1 MTTDKTLLDL
11 HTHTTA
17 SDGKLSPAALIR
29 AAAEKN
35 IRAIAITDHDS
46 TDGLAEAAE
55 EAKKNDIHLVAGVE
69 IEINWNEFSPL
80 GEGFSGAE
88 EDAVRVR
95 REFHLLG
102 LGVDKPSAEFLE
114 LMASLRE
121 SRAVRNKTMIEK
133 MREAGLPCDLD
144 EIYKI
149 SGTSFVGRP
158 HFAEYLVQKKAVK
171 NIETA
176 FKKYFAKG
184 QTLFVPRKGADLAR
198 SIRLI
203 KESGGIAILAHPT
216 TLYVSWGH
224 LAGILSKLREAGIDG
239 IEAWHPLTTVHESE
253 RLVSLARPLGLCVSA
268 GSDYHGEGRRNRKLG
283 FTSDGTKI
291 TADLFDFSP
300 LAAGIAAYSD
310 NVRELFRIIPALLK
324 M

>member
-1 MTTDKTLLDL
+1 MMNDTSFFDL

-29 AAAEKN
+29 AAAEKG
-35 IRAIAITDHDS
+35 IRAIAITDHD
-46 TDGLAEAAE
+46 TIGGLDEAAA
-55 EAKKNDIHLVAGVE
+55 EAKKHGIHLVRGVE
-69 IEINWNEFSPL
+69 IEINWNEFAPIQH
-80 GEGFSGAE
+80 GFSGAE
-88 EDAVRVR
+88 DDTRRAR

-102 LGVDKPSAEFLE
+102 LGIDKPSTEFIALIAA
-114 LMASLRE
+114 LCE
-121 SRAVRNKTMIEK
+121 SRGARNKTMIEK

-149 SGTSFVGRP
+149 SGTSFIGRP

-176 FKKYFAKG
+176 FKRYFAKG
-184 QTLFVPRKGADLAR
+184 QKLFVPRRGAGLAR
-198 SIRLI
+198 AISLI

-224 LAGILSKLREAGIDG
+224 LAGIFVKLREAGIDG

-253 RLVSLARPLGLCVSA
+253 RLIRLARPLGFCISA
-268 GSDYHGEGRRNRKLG
+268 GSDYHGEGRRDRKLG
-283 FTSDGTKI
+283 FSSGGIKI
-291 TADLFDFSP
+291 TKDLFDFSP
-300 LAAGIAAYSD
+300 LAASPDTYGD
-310 NVRELFRIIPALLK
+310 NLRELFRMLAPE
-324 M
+324 